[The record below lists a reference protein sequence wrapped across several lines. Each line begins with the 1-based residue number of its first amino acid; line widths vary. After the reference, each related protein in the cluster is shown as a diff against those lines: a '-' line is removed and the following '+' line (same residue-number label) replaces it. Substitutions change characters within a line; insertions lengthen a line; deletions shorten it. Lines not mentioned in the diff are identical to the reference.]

1 MNTPT
6 QLSFLTTPSAR
17 VTIRELPTTEQPQ
30 ERLRRYGPAALS
42 SAELLAIVLGL
53 TDLGQAETL
62 LASYKGLAGLARAP
76 LSELTSHYRG
86 IGPRRAAQLTA
97 ALELGRRAIVTAG
110 PDRLQVKSPADVAG
124 LLLAEMGALEQEELR
139 IVILDSK
146 NHILKVHTQ
155 YVGSLN
161 TAIVRVGELFR
172 EAIRLNAAAI
182 IAVHNHP
189 SGEPSPSPDD
199 VHTTRQLVEA
209 GKLLSIDVLDHLVI
223 GHSGRWLS
231 LKERGLGF

>member
-1 MNTPT
+1 MPA
-6 QLSFLTTPSAR
+6 SPSASY
-17 VTIRELPTTEQPQ
+17 PP
-30 ERLRRYGPAALS
+30 PNSPKNACAATARPRSS

-62 LASYKGLAGLARAP
+62 LAPTRAWPAWRRAP

-86 IGPRRAAQLTA
+86 IGPRQSARSSKPRWNWAAA
-97 ALELGRRAIVTAG
+97 AIVTAG
-110 PDRLQVKSPADVAG
+110 ADRLQVKSPADVAG

-139 IVILDSK
+139 IVILDTK
-146 NHILKVHTQ
+146 NHVLKVHTQ

-161 TAIVRVGELFR
+161 TAVVRVGELFR

-182 IAVHNHP
+182 IVCTQP
-189 SGEPSPSPDD
+189 SLRANRPRLRR
-199 VHTTRQLVEA
+199 TFTRTRQLVEA
-209 GKLLSIDVLDHLVI
+209 GKLLSIEVLDHLVI